1 MAEHDN
7 GGETMKGLKSALGAA
22 AVAVALAASPGG
34 AGAQEAIKVGVPVPL
49 TGPLA
54 GAGAHILWGIKY
66 ATDQAN
72 AAGGL
77 FGRKIELVVE
87 DTKGEPNTSA
97 AVAAKLA
104 TQDKVDAFVGGF
116 GSTADFAL
124 LSALQ
129 RYNPIFV
136 HPGSSSV
143 RLEETF
149 GKNPWYFHVYIW
161 DYHRQKAAVNFF
173 KSIQGA
179 KTIAIAYEDK
189 LYGTDG
195 SKFTVEYAKAAGLE
209 VVMNEPFR
217 AGTPD
222 FSPILNRIKS
232 LDPDVFFIIGYS
244 GDNLQVARQA
254 SQLGIKPKLLVTQG
268 AGEKR
273 SDYGPAG
280 DGVVVVDLW
289 SSRQTTPGLA
299 EWVKKAETARGSEV
313 VSTAVQGYVAMQTLL
328 DAAKAAGKW
337 DRDAI
342 LGKLSSTTFDTPYGK
357 VAYEKSEKGGLHQL
371 ITEKSMIAVQY
382 QPNGGQEVVW
392 PADKAATKL
401 KYPAR

>member
-1 MAEHDN
+1 MW
-7 GGETMKGLKSALGAA
+7 KSLKSAIAAMAMAA
-22 AVAVALAASPGG
+22 AWTGVPGG
-34 AGAQEAIKVGVPVPL
+34 AFAQQGAGPIKIGVPLPL
-49 TGPLA
+49 TGALA
-54 GAGAHILWGIKY
+54 GGGTQILWGIQY
-66 ATDQAN
+66 AADQAN
-72 AAGGL
+72 KEGGL

-87 DTKGEPNTSA
+87 DTKGEPNASA

-129 RYNPIFV
+129 RYEPIFV

-143 RLEETF
+143 RIEEAF
-149 GKNPWYFHVYIW
+149 GKYPWYFHVYIW

-173 KSIQGA
+173 KSIPGV
-179 KTIAIAYEDK
+179 KTLAIAYEDK

-195 SKFTVEYAKAAGLE
+195 SKFTQQYAKEAGLD

-217 AGTPD
+217 AGAPD
-222 FSPILNRIKS
+222 FSPILNRVKG
-232 LDPDVFFIIGYS
+232 LDPDVFFVIGYS

-254 SQLGIKPKLLVTQG
+254 SQLGIKQKLLVVQG

-280 DGVVVVDLW
+280 DGAVVVDLW

-299 EWVKKAETARGSEV
+299 EWVKKAETARGGEV
-313 VSTAVQGYVAMQTLL
+313 VSTAVQGYAGMQTLI

-342 LGKLSSTTFDTPYGK
+342 VDKLSSTTFDTPYGK
-357 VAYEKSEKGGLHQL
+357 VRYEASEMGGKHQL

-382 QPNGGQEVVW
+382 QPDAGQEVVW
-392 PADKAATKL
+392 PADKAAAKL